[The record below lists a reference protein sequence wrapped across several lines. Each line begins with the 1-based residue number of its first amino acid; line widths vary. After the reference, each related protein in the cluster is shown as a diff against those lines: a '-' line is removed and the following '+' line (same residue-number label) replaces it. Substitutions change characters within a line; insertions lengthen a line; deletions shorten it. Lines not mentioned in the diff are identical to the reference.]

1 MASQSKLSKQ
11 AEELKSLLR
20 GWIPKR
26 KATVSTLRALA
37 DKLLNHHN
45 NVRIAQVAGSST
57 SIAGFGVLALGFGLS
72 FVTGGMSLV
81 VAGIGGAIGIA
92 GGLTNTG
99 STIAET
105 CIQREIFDTAQKT
118 IDEDREATEAIGK
131 LWEEIGKEA
140 EKSLKIN
147 GVKVGFA
154 AAGILKGCAVAGY
167 QVGVKV
173 GARAVSG
180 GGGALFRG
188 LSVAGKAA
196 HIGGF
201 AFSAVL
207 LPLDIYTLVTN
218 SMEIDASRTGKEE
231 KEPKAVK
238 KLRELADELETD
250 MPDEGDLARK
260 LDDFLLKTTAQAA
273 NPLKIIC

>member
-1 MASQSKLSKQ
+1 MASESKLSKQ
-11 AEELKSLLR
+11 AEEFKSLLC

-26 KATVSTLRALA
+26 KETVRTLRVLA
-37 DKLLNHHN
+37 DELMTHHN
-45 NVRIAQVAGSST
+45 NVRIARVAGSST
-57 SIAGFGVLALGFGLS
+57 SIAGFGVVALGFGLS

-99 STIAET
+99 STIVET
-105 CIQREIFDTAQKT
+105 CIQRRMFDFAQKT

-140 EKSLKIN
+140 EKILKIN
-147 GVKVGFA
+147 GVKAGFA
-154 AAGILKGCAVAGY
+154 AAGILKRFAVAGY
-167 QVGVKV
+167 QVGVGV
-173 GARAVSG
+173 GAKAVSE

-218 SMEIDASRTGKEE
+218 SMEIDASRKGKEE
-231 KEPKAVK
+231 KEPEAVK
-238 KLRELADELETD
+238 KLRELADELEKD